1 MANWEK
7 KKRPELWLDPTTRE
21 EVLLTHQL
29 RGERTLE
36 QLKIM
41 GLLPGMKPKSFSEL
55 TEEEKQKLL

>member
-7 KKRPELWLDPTTRE
+7 KKKPEVWLDPITGE
-21 EVLLTHQL
+21 KVLLTHQL

-41 GLLPGMKPKSFSEL
+41 GLLPGMKLKSFSEL
-55 TEEEKQKLL
+55 TEEERQKLL